1 MHNPLNRDLNSVI
14 TQNADLSGFKI
25 VVNLSSFFL
34 HDANK
39 LMFSSFFRKTLIFL
53 IFKIF
58 SWGKSYQYVY

>member
-39 LMFSSFFRKTLIFL
+39 LMFSSFFRKTLIF
-53 IFKIF
+53 
-58 SWGKSYQYVY
+58 